1 MVPVGACLGLS
12 AVLFAIG
19 MVGFLGRRNI
29 ILMLVSVEI
38 MLNAVNVSLAAFSH
52 RLQDP
57 RGQILALF
65 VIAVAAAESTQ
76 GGRQCR
82 ESDRAE
88 VVTSARPLFAVL
100 VPAVGALLIA
110 RTGERRA
117 NLREFWS
124 VAAGVLQAAL
134 VGSMIPDVLAGRAP
148 EWVLFRILPG
158 IELAFRVD
166 GFGLLFGLGASLL
179 WIATSFYSIGYMRAL
194 GEHAQTRYFACFALA
209 LSATMGVALSANLF
223 TLFLFYEA
231 LTLVTYPLVGH
242 KETAEARAGAR
253 KYIIYLLGAAKLLL
267 VAALIL
273 TYNVA
278 GTLEFRKGGILP
290 VSELAAEPTL
300 LYVVFALFLFG
311 FAKNAVMPLHSW
323 LPAAMV
329 APTPVSALL
338 HAVAVVK
345 TGVFATLRVFLYVF
359 GLEAM
364 KRLDADVLALV
375 VASVTILLASLLA
388 LGQDNLKARLAFS
401 TVSQLSYIV
410 LGAALLT
417 PSGILGG
424 VAHITNH
431 AVSKITLFLC
441 AGSIYVSTR
450 KTEISQ
456 MSGLASQM
464 PWTMAAFAVASLSLV
479 GIPPASGFISKW
491 YLALGSVERGNTWL
505 LGVLLASSLLNAAYL
520 GPIVFRAYFEEAPDS
535 PHDAVVEVPWMVIP
549 LVLTALASLLLGVYP
564 DPVLTLAGRVLP

>member
-1 MVPVGACLGLS
+1 VVRSINP
-12 AVLFAIG
+12 
-19 MVGFLGRRNI
+19 FL
-29 ILMLVSVEI
+29 
-38 MLNAVNVSLAAFSH
+38 
-52 RLQDP
+52 
-57 RGQILALF
+57 
-65 VIAVAAAESTQ
+65 
-76 GGRQCR
+76 
-82 ESDRAE
+82 
-88 VVTSARPLFAVL
+88 AVL

-124 VAAGVLQAAL
+124 VAAGVLQAAFI
-134 VGSMIPDVLAGRAP
+134 VSMIPDVLAGRTP
-148 EWVLFRILPG
+148 ELVLFRVLPG

-166 GFGLLFGLGASLL
+166 GFGLLFALGASLL
-179 WIATSFYSIGYMRAL
+179 WIATSFYSIGYMRSL
-194 GEHAQTRYFACFALA
+194 REHAQTRYFACFALA
-209 LSATMGVALSANLF
+209 LSATMGVAFSANLF

-231 LTLVTYPLVGH
+231 LTLTTYPLVGH
-242 KETAEARAGAR
+242 KETAEAKAGAR
-253 KYIIYLLGAAKLLL
+253 TYIIYLLGAAKLLL
-267 VAALIL
+267 VTALIL

-290 VSELAAEPTL
+290 ASELATEPTL
-300 LYVVFALFLFG
+300 LNVIFALFLFG

-345 TGVFATLRVFLYVF
+345 TGVFATLRVFFFVF
-359 GLEAM
+359 GLDTM
-364 KRLDADVLALV
+364 RLLGADALALI
-375 VASVTILLASLLA
+375 VASVTILVGSLLA

-441 AGSIYVSTR
+441 AGSIYVSTH
-450 KTEISQ
+450 KTDVSQ
-456 MSGLASQM
+456 MSGLARQM

-479 GIPPASGFISKW
+479 GIPPASGFVSKW
-491 YLALGSVERGNTWL
+491 YLALGSVERGSVWL
-505 LGVLLASSLLNAAYL
+505 LGVLLVSSLLNAAYL
-520 GPIVFRAYFEEAPDS
+520 GPIVFKAYFEDAPS
-535 PHDAVVEVPWMVIP
+535 PHDAVIEVPWMVIP

-564 DPVLTLAGRVLP
+564 DPVLTLAARVLP